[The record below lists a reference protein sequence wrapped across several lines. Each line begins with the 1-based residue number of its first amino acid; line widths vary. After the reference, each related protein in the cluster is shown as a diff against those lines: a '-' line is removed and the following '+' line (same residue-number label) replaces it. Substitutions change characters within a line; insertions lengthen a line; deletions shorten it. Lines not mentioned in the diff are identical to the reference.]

1 MIGIVRF
8 LVRLL
13 PRPFREEFGDE
24 VVAQAET
31 ELTRARAVSGSAL
44 WRAYV
49 TTVADL
55 VWSNIAERWRPS
67 WFGRT
72 GVVFTGGG
80 EGMEQWIRDLRWAA
94 RSLRSSGGFAVTVVM
109 VLGLAIGVNTAIFAV
124 VDEVLLNPL
133 EVEEPGR
140 LVHITASAPGSGLP
154 DEFGSSAELYLQ
166 YSELDDLFESVATY
180 NWFTATFRTPDRTE
194 RVPMSAPTPSLFRM
208 LGAEPAL
215 GRLPVADDEGMAVV
229 LSHSA
234 FQDWFGGDERIL
246 GRSYEIM
253 GDSRSIVGVMP
264 EGFGFPNE
272 RVLLW
277 IPEEIRDDGDLEVGR
292 FGVNVAARL
301 RPGISM
307 DAVPPR
313 LEAAAR
319 LVTERYD
326 VSANYERLL
335 LEQHRA
341 IVRPLAD
348 EIMGDVATPARIMLG
363 AVLIVLLIACAN
375 VTNLLMVRAERR
387 QGDFAVRSAIG
398 AGRNDLARAQLA
410 EVSLLAAAAGAVAV
424 GVAWV
429 SLPALVSAA
438 PPNTPGLSG
447 ASIGVGALAATFV
460 LSVASAF
467 LCGALPTLRSA
478 ATTAVGVGSAGRGVS
493 RRSRWGRDGLVVLQ
507 TAMALVLLV
516 GSGLLM
522 RSFQQLRAVDPGY
535 DVDEV
540 FTFQIAIEDEP
551 GMEMGTDFARFH
563 LDFMDQLRALPQV
576 ERVGLVNNV
585 PLDEG
590 VGSTRFV
597 AEGDIAE
604 DAGSQLGRTWV
615 GGDYFDVMGIALL
628 EGRAFDERDHLENPG
643 FAILSRTAAQLLFPG
658 EDPIGRR
665 FTWPEGESIE
675 TVIGVVEDVMQYSYR
690 DEVQPLVYLPMVL
703 QWDEEW
709 GLSSPAY
716 VVKSPRAA
724 DLAPEVRELAR
735 AAAPTAPM
743 YSVFTMQGLAA
754 DSMVSLSF
762 ALLVLGVASALALM
776 LGTVGLYGVLSYV
789 VAQRSREIGVRM
801 ALGAEAERVQRMVVT
816 RGMRVVA
823 LGVGIGLVVAWL
835 SAETLSAL
843 LFEVQSADATT
854 FAVVSAALV
863 AVGMLAS
870 YVPARRAS
878 LIDPVETLRDG

>member
-1 MIGIVRF
+1 MGWIVRF
-8 LVRLL
+8 LVRVM

-24 VVAQAET
+24 VIAQAES
-31 ELTRARAVSGSAL
+31 ELARARVSGPGVL
-44 WRAYV
+44 WRARV

-55 VWSNIAERWRPS
+55 IWSNIAERWRPS

-72 GVVFTGGG
+72 GVVIKGGG
-80 EGMEQWIRDLRWAA
+80 EGMGQWMRDLRWAA
-94 RSLRSSGGFAVTVVM
+94 RSLRSSGGFAAMVVT

-133 EVEEPGR
+133 EVDEPDR
-140 LVHITASAPGSGLP
+140 LVHISASAPGSGLP
-154 DEFGSSAELYLQ
+154 DEFGSSAELYLA
-166 YSELDDLFESVATY
+166 YAELDDLFEAVSTH

-208 LGAEPAL
+208 LRAEPAL
-215 GRLPVADDEGMAVV
+215 GRLPVAEDEGTAVV

-253 GDSRSIVGVMP
+253 GESRAIVGVMP
-264 EGFGFPNE
+264 EGFGFPDE

-277 IPEEIRDDGDLEVGR
+277 IPEAIRDDGDLQLGR
-292 FGVNVAARL
+292 FGLNVAARL
-301 RPGISM
+301 RPGVSM
-307 DAVPPR
+307 EAVPAR

-319 LVTERYD
+319 LLTERYD
-326 VSANYERLL
+326 LSANYARMLN
-335 LEQHRA
+335 EQHRA

-348 EIMGDVATPARIMLG
+348 ELMGEVAAPARIMLG

-387 QGDFAVRSAIG
+387 QADFAVRAAIG
-398 AGRNDLARAQLA
+398 AGRHDLARAQLA
-410 EVSLLAAAAGAVAV
+410 EVSLLAAVAGVLAV

-429 SLPALVSAA
+429 ALPVLVGAA
-438 PPNTPGLSG
+438 PPNVPGLAG
-447 ASIGVGALAATFV
+447 AHIGVGALTATFV
-460 LSVASAF
+460 LCVVSAF
-467 LCGALPTLRSA
+467 VCGALPTLRSA
-478 ATTAVGVGSAGRGVS
+478 ATTAVGVGSSGRGVS
-493 RRSRWGRDGLVVLQ
+493 RRSRWGRDGLVVVQ

-522 RSFQQLRAVDPGY
+522 RSFQHLRAVDPGY
-535 DVDEV
+535 DVDDV

-551 GMEMGTDFARFH
+551 GMDMGADFARFH
-563 LDFMDQLRALPQV
+563 LAFMDQLRALPEV

-597 AEGDIAE
+597 PEGDVTE

-615 GGDYFDVMGIALL
+615 GGDYFDVMGIALQQ
-628 EGRAFDERDHLENPG
+628 GRGFDERDHLENRG
-643 FAILSRTAAQLLFPG
+643 VAILSQRAAELLFPG
-658 EDPIGRR
+658 EDPVGRR
-665 FTWPEGESIE
+665 FTWPEQETTE

-703 QWDEEW
+703 QGNAEW

-716 VVKSPRAA
+716 VVKSPRAD

-743 YSVFTMQGLAA
+743 YSVFTMEGLAA

-762 ALLVLGVASALALM
+762 ALVVLIVASALALM

-789 VAQRSREIGVRM
+789 VAQRAREIGVRM
-801 ALGAEAERVQRMVVT
+801 ALGAEADRVQRMVVT
-816 RGMRVVA
+816 RGMRVVTV
-823 LGVGIGLVVAWL
+823 GVAIGLVVAWL

-843 LFEVQSADATT
+843 LFEVQSVDVAT
-854 FAVVSAALV
+854 FAIVSAALV

-878 LIDPVETLRDG
+878 LIDPVVTLRDG